1 MVQRANGPKENK
13 GTGAKASTKTGNIAK
28 ENIYEERKRRIA
40 NNKVAFKDESAYL
53 TDPENGNIIK
63 VENIKPVKAV
73 KHNADNSTSVI
84 YIAKHKTN
92 TRNGDIEQL
101 DSERKIAFEIS
112 QEDMEALKYNQDPEL
127 TKQFR
132 RMMSSANVS
141 RFVSEPNSSAKRI
154 HLGYIRKGRENY
166 EILLPSEVSKRFL
179 EDLERQENFATI
191 STSDKSRMENEN
203 IEGPSTDDN
212 DEGNR

>member
-1 MVQRANGPKENK
+1 MVEKANGPKENK

-40 NNKVAFKDESAYL
+40 NNKVAFKDDSAYL

-179 EDLERQENFATI
+179 EDLERQEVFATI
-191 STSDKSRMENEN
+191 AASDKLRIESEN